1 MLKAKKDKIR
11 IALYT
16 KQFKIQGDI
25 YLYENSRLSDIL
37 NSEMNRDFLALTDV
51 KISSSKDES
60 IINELPFIVVNR
72 KEIVLIYPDTKSVE
86 ALNTYLNQAQEYIRK
101 NMFDMAIKEAKKV
114 LTVSPDNARAHYIL
128 GIAYGKK
135 HLLNEALREFEDAAR
150 NAEPGSDVEHMA
162 NEMINQIKI

>member
-16 KQFKIQGDI
+16 KRFKIQGDI

-37 NSEMNRDFLALTDV
+37 NSDVNRDFLALTDV
-51 KISSSKDES
+51 KIHNADNEKLIE
-60 IINELPFIVVNR
+60 ELPFIVVNR
-72 KEIVLIYPDTKSVE
+72 KEVIIIYPDTQSRE
-86 ALNTYLNQAQEYIRK
+86 ALGAYLKQAQDYIRQ
-101 NMFDMAIKEAKKV
+101 NMFDTAISEAKKV
-114 LTVSPDNARAHYIL
+114 LTVSPDNAKAHYIL

-162 NEMINQIKI
+162 QEMINQIKI